1 MVYGLQVGPNQSIER
16 GQFRVAKSRASLR
29 VRLNG
34 VAAVFLEQPDR
45 LQVPLPA
52 VGRFHIATFDKSLC
66 GFERAK
72 AQRGT
77 VSRVDRD
84 LFALGRH
91 FGCLDRR
98 EGVYGESRLSGQT
111 AAYIP

>member
-1 MVYGLQVGPNQSIER
+1 MICLLDHQQEDAAGDHGHAVVVAPVQSPK
-16 GQFRVAKSRASLR
+16 APA
-29 VRLNG
+29 
-34 VAAVFLEQPDR
+34 
-45 LQVPLPA
+45 A

-98 EGVYGESRLSGQT
+98 EGVY
-111 AAYIP
+111 